1 MWQQWVNAV
10 LGLAIIVVPFLGL
23 TSTSLM
29 WTLIVGGLAV
39 TVLALWGAS
48 QETMERNEQ
57 YGQRRQA

>member
-39 TVLALWGAS
+39 AILALWGAS
-48 QETMERNEQ
+48 QETMERQEH